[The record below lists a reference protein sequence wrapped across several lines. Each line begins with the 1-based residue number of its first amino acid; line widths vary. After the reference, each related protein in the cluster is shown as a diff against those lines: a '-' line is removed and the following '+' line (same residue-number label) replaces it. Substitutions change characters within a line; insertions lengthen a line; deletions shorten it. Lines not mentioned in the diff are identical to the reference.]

1 MRFAIEAGSWTNP
14 RGYGRFLRSLHA
26 ALLRRGRH
34 EWVLALDEETAR
46 MARLPD
52 SIPRHVISTGYAAS
66 RGAAIHHHRS
76 FAEMWR
82 MSRGISRGRFDAVLF
97 PSPHTY
103 VPALGTTE
111 LLVVHDVTGERYP
124 DLVFENAAAARRWRW
139 KMRLAIGRARRL
151 LTVSQHSAGGLA
163 EIYGVDP
170 AKISVA
176 PEAPDPVFFEPVR
189 PYPRKTPY
197 VLFVGGLSPHKN
209 LGVLLEALVRV
220 PGMDLILAG
229 PFKNDLFHSGDL
241 TATIQR
247 LGLVDRVESVSDPDD
262 ADLRDLYGGALALVL
277 PSFDEGF
284 GLPAVEAA
292 AVGTPVILSQT
303 TAATEF
309 LGDASLI
316 FDPEEP
322 GELAPLL
329 EFVRDKPQERA
340 ALGLRARE
348 RVMALDWGHTAEI
361 VERAA
366 EEAVTA

>member
-14 RGYGRFLRSLHA
+14 RGYGRFLRSLHG

-34 EWVLALDEETAR
+34 EWVLVLDDETQKTAHL
-46 MARLPD
+46 AD
-52 SIPRHVISTGYAAS
+52 SIPRHIVATGYAAA

-76 FAEMWR
+76 LGEMWR

-103 VPALGTTE
+103 VPALGAPE
-111 LLVVHDVTGERYP
+111 ILIVHDVTAERFP

-139 KMRLAIGRARRL
+139 KMRLAIGRARRVMS
-151 LTVSQHSAGGLA
+151 VSEHSARGLV
-163 EIYGVDP
+163 EIYGLDP
-170 AKISVA
+170 AKVAVA
-176 PEAPDPVFFEPVR
+176 PEAPDTVFFEKSTPWVR
-189 PYPRKTPY
+189 ETPY

-220 PGMDLILAG
+220 PGVDLLLAG
-229 PFKNDLFHSGDL
+229 PFRNDLFHAGDL
-241 TATIQR
+241 TASIQR
-247 LGLVDRVESVSDPDD
+247 LGLVDRVVTVSDPDD
-262 ADLRDLYGGALALVL
+262 ARLRDIYAGALALVL

-292 AVGTPVILSQT
+292 AAGTPVILSRT

-309 LGDASLI
+309 LGDAALL
-316 FDPEEP
+316 FDPEEA

-329 EFVRDKPQERA
+329 EWVRDKPEERR
-340 ALGLRARE
+340 ALGERGRE
-348 RVMALDWGHTAEI
+348 KVRALDWDRTAEV
-361 VERAA
+361 VEATV